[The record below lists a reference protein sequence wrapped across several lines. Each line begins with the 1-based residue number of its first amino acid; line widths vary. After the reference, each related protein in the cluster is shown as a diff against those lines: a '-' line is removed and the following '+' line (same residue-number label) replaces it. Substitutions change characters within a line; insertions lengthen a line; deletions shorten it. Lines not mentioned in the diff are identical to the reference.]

1 VTVPI
6 WFGLTS
12 RELAERSA
20 MPGVRRITAT
30 LLALMCTDQ
39 LIRSR
44 DDEDFRGEPA
54 ALVRDGSPAA
64 SHGHDLQGVDL
75 DAIGDDQICARKLLW
90 RWSTPA

>member
-1 VTVPI
+1 MADASLMSREPPRAAPQPLVPL
-6 WFGLTS
+6 WFSLTS

-54 ALVRDGSPAA
+54 ALVRDGSPA
-64 SHGHDLQGVDL
+64 GLP
-75 DAIGDDQICARKLLW
+75 W
-90 RWSTPA
+90 P

>member
-1 VTVPI
+1 MRTN
-6 WFGLTS
+6 WLY
-12 RELAERSA
+12 LATRSP

-44 DDEDFRGEPA
+44 DDEDFVASLPHWSVTA
-54 ALVRDGSPAA
+54 VRQA

-90 RWSTPA
+90 RWSTPT